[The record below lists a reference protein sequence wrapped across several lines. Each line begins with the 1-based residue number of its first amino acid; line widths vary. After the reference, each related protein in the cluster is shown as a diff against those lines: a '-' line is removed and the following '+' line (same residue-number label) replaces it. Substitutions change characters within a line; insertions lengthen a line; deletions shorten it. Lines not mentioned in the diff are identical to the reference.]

1 MAETGV
7 DNIDEIFK
15 RYEGMKRERGVW
27 ESHWEEISERCL
39 PRSSLFVGHRTG
51 GDKRTE
57 KLYDA
62 TAALALE
69 RFASAVESL
78 LTPRGA
84 RWHTLRATD
93 KTLDADY
100 DVRLWF
106 DTVEDMLF
114 QQRYSPKANFA
125 SQMHEG
131 YISLGA
137 FGTGTLFVGEDKIA
151 GMHYRAVHLGD
162 IFIAEDEHGKIDTV
176 FREFNVAARQ
186 VMRMFPDANLSA
198 DLKKIVEDKPDT
210 RVDILHVV
218 MPRSDRDPT
227 SRRTDQ
233 RPWLSNYYEVKEKHL
248 LEEGGE
254 EELPYI
260 MSRYVTGPREVYGRS
275 PAMLVLPEI
284 KMINEMSKTVI
295 KAGQKVVDPPLIIAD
310 DGVILPVDLTP
321 GGATFARLDGRGQA
335 PIQPLL
341 TGGRVDIGLEMMDQR
356 RRVINDAF
364 LVTLFQILVE
374 TPQMTAT
381 EVLQRAQE
389 KGALLAPTVGRQQ
402 SETLGPLVERE
413 IAILARQG
421 ILPPPPPL
429 LEEAEGEFEIEYVSP
444 LSRALKAEEGVGILR
459 TLEMVQPIAA
469 VDPGVMDNFDTDEI
483 TRILSDTNG
492 APKRILR
499 RIEEVQQMR
508 EARQQMNSA
517 QQMIGAAEPASKAAL
532 NVAKI
537 NELIATPGEG

>member
-1 MAETGV
+1 
-7 DNIDEIFK
+7 
-15 RYEGMKRERGVW
+15 
-27 ESHWEEISERCL
+27 
-39 PRSSLFVGHRTG
+39 
-51 GDKRTE
+51 
-57 KLYDA
+57 
-62 TAALALE
+62 
-69 RFASAVESL
+69 
-78 LTPRGA
+78 
-84 RWHTLRATD
+84 
-93 KTLDADY
+93 
-100 DVRLWF
+100 
-106 DTVEDMLF
+106 
-114 QQRYSPKANFA
+114 
-125 SQMHEG
+125 
-131 YISLGA
+131 
-137 FGTGTLFVGEDKIA
+137 
-151 GMHYRAVHLGD
+151 
-162 IFIAEDEHGKIDTV
+162 
-176 FREFNVAARQ
+176 
-186 VMRMFPDANLSA
+186 
-198 DLKKIVEDKPDT
+198 
-210 RVDILHVV
+210 

-335 PIQPLL
+335 PIPPLL

-402 SETLGPLVERE
+402 SETLGPLIERE

-492 APKRILR
+492 APKRIMR
-499 RIEEVQQMR
+499 RVEEVQQRR
-508 EARQQMNSA
+508 EARQQANST
-517 QQMIGAAEPASKAAL
+517 QQMLDSAEPASSAAL